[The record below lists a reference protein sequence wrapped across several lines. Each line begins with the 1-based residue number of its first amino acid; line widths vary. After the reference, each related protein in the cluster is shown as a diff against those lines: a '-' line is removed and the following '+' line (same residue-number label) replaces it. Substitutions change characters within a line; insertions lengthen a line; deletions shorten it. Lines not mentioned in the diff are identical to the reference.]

1 MKTNFFKKILTALVL
16 FTSLIACSTSDDSN
30 DTKTNSHNNSGC
42 DDFYITTAVFDV
54 ILLDPVT
61 GKNLIEEKVITLED
75 IEIKGPKYLN
85 LGSFNHYEKGRGL
98 QLTLNIDYKGKDKT
112 FEFII
117 KQKSAFKLHF
127 ETSVIPIEN
136 CDKVLDFPD
145 HQTFK
150 VIDSKGKTIDKT
162 DYYYIVNL

>member
-1 MKTNFFKKILTALVL
+1 MKTNCFKKFLITLVL
-16 FTSLIACSTSDDSN
+16 FTSLVACSTSDDPN

-42 DDFYITTAVFDV
+42 DDFYIATAVFNA

-85 LGSFNHYEKGRGL
+85 LGSFNHYEKGPGL
-98 QLTLNIDYKGKDKT
+98 QLTLNVDYKDKDKT

-117 KQKSAFKLHF
+117 KQKLAFKLHF
-127 ETSVIPIEN
+127 ETSVIPIKN

-145 HQTFK
+145 NQTFK
-150 VIDSKGKTIDKT
+150 VIDSKGKTIEKT
-162 DYYYIVNL
+162 DYHYNVNL